1 MTLLLH
7 IVLALLICILSGV
20 LQLEQDVKVLKKLA
34 NYQREEK

>member
-7 IVLALLICILSGV
+7 IVLFLLICILSGV

-34 NYQREEK
+34 NYQREAK